1 MPRRS
6 LYLTTSLDLAL
17 EAEAKR
23 RRMATGE
30 ECSVADLLREGAAK
44 VVAVVVRPS
53 GRGTGRKYVPDPD
66 A

>member
-44 VVAVVVRPS
+44 VVAVVVRPPPQ
-53 GRGTGRKYVPDPD
+53 GG
-66 A
+66 